1 NLIDVQQVDVII
13 GSPCSGAALSGMALL
28 PASKVPGLVV
38 SATNPSITEQ
48 AGTGRNAYVW
58 RLNIGDDVMAK
69 VFAKYIADK
78 GIKKVALIAVNND
91 FGRGGVGAYKKSF
104 ADNGVTVPTEQYYT
118 QGGGDFRPQL
128 TNIKAS
134 GAEAMLIIGAHQDA
148 AVMLRQYKELGL
160 GFKVFARGDVVSTAF
175 QQAAGD
181 ANLGNGVEEA
191 NNWDSTYSLYPGF
204 AKE

>member
-1 NLIDVQQVDVII
+1 
-13 GSPCSGAALSGMALL
+13 
-28 PASKVPGLVV
+28 
-38 SATNPSITEQ
+38 
-48 AGTGRNAYVW
+48 
-58 RLNIGDDVMAK
+58 
-69 VFAKYIADK
+69 AKYIADK

-104 ADNGVTVPTEQYYT
+104 ADNGATVTTEQYYT
-118 QGGGDFRPQL
+118 QGGGDFRSQL

-148 AVMLRQYKELGL
+148 AVMLRQYKELGV
-160 GFKVFARGDVVSTAF
+160 GFKVCARGDVVSTAF

-191 NNWDSTYSLYPGF
+191 NNWDSTYSLYPEF
-204 AKE
+204 AKEYRDKFGRDPLSYAVQAWLGVQAIAQAVAAGG